1 MNKDNCIKAL
11 ALNETIRVYIL
22 KNTDTVNDA
31 IKKHNLWPSSASVL
45 GKLLSMG
52 QMMGHMLKGN
62 EALTIKVSGNGYLG
76 KAIVDANSKGE
87 VRGYVDEAHLNFINS
102 NGGINDIYAI
112 GNEGIIEVIKDLK
125 MKESFTSS
133 IALSGNIASDFTYYF
148 YESEQTPS
156 LVSLGITINEENKC
170 DISGGIIIQVL
181 PNASDNE
188 ISYIESKAD
197 TLNNFS
203 NILKKYTTE
212 EILYLLFENN
222 YKILDEVNVSFKC
235 SCSKDSFSRSL
246 LTLGS
251 KTLEEIV
258 NEDHH
263 IETKC
268 FYCNSIYDFN
278 EQEIQLLINEAKKQG
293 K

>member
-1 MNKDNCIKAL
+1 MNKDKCIKAL
-11 ALNETIRVYIL
+11 ALNETIRVYVL
-22 KNTDTVNDA
+22 KNTNTINEA

-76 KAIVDANSKGE
+76 KAIIDANSKGE
-87 VRGYVDEAHLNFINS
+87 VRGYVDEPHLNFINS
-102 NGGINDIYAI
+102 EGGINDLYAI

-125 MKESFTSS
+125 MKETFTSS
-133 IALSGNIASDFTYYF
+133 IALTGNIASDFTYYF
-148 YESEQTPS
+148 YESEQSPS
-156 LVSLGITINEENKC
+156 LVSLGITINEDNQC
-170 DISGGIIIQVL
+170 SISGGIIIQVL
-181 PNASDNE
+181 PNASDSE
-188 ISYIESKAD
+188 ISFIESKTD
-197 TLNNFS
+197 ILTNFS
-203 NILKKYTTE
+203 DLLNKYNTE

-235 SCSKDSFSRSL
+235 SCSKESFSRSL

-251 KTLEEIV
+251 QTLQEIL
-258 NEDHH
+258 NEDEH

-268 FYCNSIYDFN
+268 FYCNSKYDFN
-278 EQEIQLLINEAKKQG
+278 KEEIKLLINEAKRQNK
-293 K
+293 